1 MTQTAAET
9 IAPRNGGAGTIEV
22 RIDSQTHA
30 TVDLSTPNA
39 RQAQQSAC
47 EIANLT
53 LGEHVIELVNR
64 GPGPVA
70 VDALV
75 IR

>member
-1 MTQTAAET
+1 MVC
-9 IAPRNGGAGTIEV
+9 EV
-22 RIDSQTHA
+22 TGLISGQH
-30 TVDLSTPNA
+30 SIN
-39 RQAQQSAC
+39 
-47 EIANLT
+47 I
-53 LGEHVIELVNR
+53 VNR